1 MITINNT
8 LFENFDLN
16 IYSHFIGK
24 LSDSLYSVLYDS
36 IFFDIETTGLS
47 ARNSMCYLIGAAY
60 LKDNQWCY
68 TQWFADQP
76 EHERDIINAFFEKI
90 QQYKYLVHFNG
101 DSFDIPFLNQRCK
114 LMELPHHF
122 KSEPDESIVSID
134 LFKRIR
140 KLSVLLQLD
149 NYRQKSI
156 EQFLNIYR
164 DDKYSGG
171 ELIDFYKKYVIQQN
185 NETQELLLLHNHDD
199 LAGLVNILPIL
210 SYEECL
216 SCNFEC
222 INSCELNET
231 ADFDGNTVKE
241 LLISAKLPVTIP
253 VRLTLNQTPYYII
266 ISDSSV
272 KMRVRISDKELK
284 YFYPNY
290 KDYYYL
296 PDEDTAIYK
305 SVASYVDKSHRI
317 QAKAD
322 NCYVRKTGDFIPL
335 PKAVITPAFKESYKA
350 SQLYFEVTQDFLN
363 NKDSQMKYVREVMNY
378 CLQRR

>member
-1 MITINNT
+1 MITIDNT
-8 LFENFDLN
+8 LFKDFDLN
-16 IYSHFIGK
+16 IHSRFMGK
-24 LSDSLYSVLYDS
+24 LSESLYSALYDS

-47 ARNSMCYLIGAAY
+47 ARNSMCYLIGVAY
-60 LKDNQWCY
+60 LEDNQWCY
-68 TQWFADQP
+68 TQWFADRP

-90 QQYKYLVHFNG
+90 KQYKYLVHFNG
-101 DSFDIPFLNQRCK
+101 DSFDIPFLEQRCR
-114 LMELPHHF
+114 LMELPYSF
-122 KSEPDESIVSID
+122 KSEPNASIVSID

-140 KLSVLLQLD
+140 RLSVLLQLD

-171 ELIDFYKKYVIQQN
+171 ELIDFYKKYVIQKD
-185 NETQELLLLHNHDD
+185 NETKDLLLLHNHDD
-199 LAGLVNILPIL
+199 IAGLVNILPIL
-210 SYEECL
+210 SYEEYL
-216 SCNFEC
+216 SCNLEC

-231 ADFDGNTVKE
+231 ADFDGNPIKE
-241 LLISAKLPVTIP
+241 LLISAKLPVTVP
-253 VRLTLNQTPYYII
+253 VRLTLNQEPYYII

-272 KMRVRISDKELK
+272 KMRVKIFNTELK

-322 NCYVRKTGDFIPL
+322 TCYVRKNGEFIPQ
-335 PKAVITPAFKESYKA
+335 PESVITPAFKESHKA
-350 SQLYFEVTQDFLN
+350 SNSYFEVSLDFLN
-363 NKDSQMKYVREVMNY
+363 DTDKQLQYVRAVIFGTVSS
-378 CLQRR
+378 